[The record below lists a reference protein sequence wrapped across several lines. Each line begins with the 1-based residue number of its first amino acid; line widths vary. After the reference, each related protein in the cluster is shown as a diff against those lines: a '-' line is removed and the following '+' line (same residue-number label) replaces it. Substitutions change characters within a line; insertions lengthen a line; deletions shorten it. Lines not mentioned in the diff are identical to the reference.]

1 MGDKFI
7 VLGFVP
13 YSGDFEGKPYSGMR
27 VHAQRVDAPDGLVGI
42 ATEIIK
48 VPQAILMASTIA
60 WNPDLIGQTIEV
72 FYNRYGKVNGIQVFK
87 PA

>member
-1 MGDKFI
+1 MGDKYV

-13 YSGDFEGKPYSGMR
+13 YSGDFEGRPYSGMR
-27 VHAQRVDAPDGLVGI
+27 VFAQRVDAPNDVVGI
-42 ATEIIK
+42 ATEAIK
-48 VPQAILMASTIA
+48 VPQSILMASTIA

-72 FYNRYGKVNGIQVFK
+72 FYNRYGRVSGLQVWN